1 MQNSTINRDYQPI
14 LEAREAREAR
24 EANKPEQTAP
34 VYQLIAAILGGTVCL
49 AGMAVIVCFLLGV

>member
-14 LEAREAREAR
+14 LEAREAR